1 MPHENSLA
9 HLTVVVTG
17 ANGALGRAVVNL
29 ALARGAQVVGVDM
42 AFADTPCASGERR
55 LSVDLCDPAATQLQ
69 LGNVGDFDVLCNLA
83 GGFAMGE
90 TAFDAGENWAAMF
103 QINVETLRNATRAAI
118 PVLRRRGGG
127 RIVNVGALS
136 AREGQ
141 AQMSAYCAAK
151 STVMRLTESLS
162 RELRGEGIN
171 VNAVLPSILDTPR
184 NRADMPTADYTRW
197 VSTEALAG
205 VICFLASSS
214 AGAIHG
220 ALIPVAGLS

>member
-90 TAFDAGENWAAMF
+90 TAFDAGENCDP
-103 QINVETLRNATRAAI
+103 RATATWRGADRQCRRA
-118 PVLRRRGGG
+118 
-127 RIVNVGALS
+127 VGARR
-136 AREGQ
+136 A
-141 AQMSAYCAAK
+141 
-151 STVMRLTESLS
+151 STNERL
-162 RELRGEGIN
+162 LRGQKHRH
-171 VNAVLPSILDTPR
+171 APHRKS
-184 NRADMPTADYTRW
+184 
-197 VSTEALAG
+197 LA
-205 VICFLASSS
+205 
-214 AGAIHG
+214 
-220 ALIPVAGLS
+220 